1 MSRAANFIP
10 RRFRLPSKRSL
21 AKAGNREGSLVE
33 HECGH
38 SDAFSEISF
47 QLSQCLE
54 GTKRDLKPR
63 PQQPAAKSFAPDFT
77 ATGIS
82 KQDVHFLLK

>member
-1 MSRAANFIP
+1 MSRAANFLP
-10 RRFRLPSKRSL
+10 RRFRVPSKRRL
-21 AKAGNREGSLVE
+21 AKAGGREGSLAE
-33 HECGH
+33 HGGGH
-38 SDAFSEISF
+38 SEAFSEISF

-54 GTKRDLKPR
+54 GTKRDLNPR
-63 PQQPAAKSFAPDFT
+63 PQQPAAKSFALDFT